1 MDEQHPSL
9 PTLHRRRPE
18 SHKGDYGRVLLVGGS
33 RGMSG
38 AIALAGVA
46 ALRSGAGLVTVA
58 TAESCQNIVA
68 GFEPSLMTL
77 GMPAAQDGTFSPAST
92 DALLTLAEHAT
103 VIGCG
108 PGIGRTEAVFDL
120 VAALY
125 EQLPQA
131 AVFDADAL
139 TGLAARNNSLSRASQ
154 PRILTPHEGELAR
167 LVKKQGK
174 TRDERETHAIEL
186 AERYGLVVVLKGHH
200 TLVTDGSQMFH
211 NSTGNAG
218 MATGGC
224 GDVLTGVITALL
236 GQGFGPFEAAQLGVH
251 LHGAAGDIAA
261 TEKGETSMIASD
273 IPDALPAAFMHYQQ

>member
-1 MDEQHPSL
+1 
-9 PTLHRRRPE
+9 
-18 SHKGDYGRVLLVGGS
+18 
-33 RGMSG
+33 MSG

-58 TAESCQNIVA
+58 TARCCQDVVA

-77 GMPAAQDGTFSPAST
+77 GLSDAEDGTFSTAAT
-92 DALLTLAEHAT
+92 DALLNLAEHAT

-120 VAALY
+120 VAELY
-125 EQLPQA
+125 GHLSQP

-139 TGLAARNNSLSRASQ
+139 AGLAARSNSLSRTSH

-167 LVKKQGK
+167 LVKKQGT
-174 TRDERETHAIEL
+174 TRAERETHAIEL
-186 AERYGLVVVLKGHH
+186 ADRYGLVVVLKGHH
-200 TLVTDGSQMFH
+200 TLVTDGSKMFH

-218 MATGGC
+218 MATGGS

-236 GQGFGPFEAAQLGVH
+236 GQGYGPFEAAQLGVH

-261 TEKGETSMIASD
+261 TKTGEASLIASD
-273 IPDALPAAFMHYQQ
+273 IPDALAAAFMHYQQ